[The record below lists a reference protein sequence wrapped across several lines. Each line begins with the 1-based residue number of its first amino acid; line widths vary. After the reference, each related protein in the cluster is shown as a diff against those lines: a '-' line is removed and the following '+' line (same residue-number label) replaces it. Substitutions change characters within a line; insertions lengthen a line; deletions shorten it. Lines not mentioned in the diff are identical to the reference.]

1 MNEWLPKFK
10 NEKLLAQIV
19 EHTKGLTY
27 ISETDSAIEPY
38 SGERTG
44 TVSVSDLIS
53 GETDAIKYEKLSP
66 ENFFDRLIVDRDWFG
81 PKEKENA
88 QRFAQ
93 LQKLL
98 QENLRDLTVFK
109 IGYIRLDVYVVGL
122 DADNNLIGIKTKA
135 VET

>member
-19 EHTKGLTY
+19 EHTKGLMY
-27 ISETDSAIEPY
+27 ISETDSAIELY
-38 SGERTG
+38 AGERTG

-66 ENFFDRLIVDRDWFG
+66 ENFFDRLTVDRDWFG
-81 PKEKENA
+81 LKEKENA

-109 IGYIRLDVYVVGL
+109 IGHIRLDVYVVGL